1 MKRSFEVAVSLEIH
15 YVFGALLIFHTLGNA
30 MQRHFVQELEMLKTN
45 IIKMG
50 SLAEQAIA
58 EAIRALLER
67 RKDVAHQVLA
77 QDQQINSFEITIDD
91 QVVDLLALQQ
101 PVATDLR
108 FILAASKINND
119 LERIG
124 DHAVNI
130 AESAIQFTDLP
141 EVEPV
146 VDIPQMA
153 QITKGMLRDAID
165 GFIHTNATICRAVL
179 RNDDIIDDLNKKVV
193 RELVACMRQ
202 SPGTIEQSLELIR
215 VSRNL
220 ERVADLATNIAEE
233 VIFMAEARVVKHHLG
248 EQSTGS

>member
-1 MKRSFEVAVSLEIH
+1 
-15 YVFGALLIFHTLGNA
+15 
-30 MQRHFVQELEMLKTN
+30 MQRHFIQELEALKSN

-50 SLAEQAIA
+50 SFAEQAIA
-58 EAIRALLER
+58 ESIRALLER
-67 RKDVAHQVLA
+67 REDVARQVIS
-77 QDQQINSFEITIDD
+77 QDQQINSYEILIDD
-91 QVVDLLALQQ
+91 AVVDLLALQQ

-108 FILAASKINND
+108 FILAALKINND

-130 AESAIQFTDLP
+130 AESALACTTMDLLP
-141 EVEPV
+141 PV
-146 VDIPQMA
+146 IDIPQMA

-165 GFIHTNATICRAVL
+165 GFIHSNASVARAVL

-193 RELVACMRQ
+193 HDLVALMRKE
-202 SPGTIEQSLELIR
+202 PERIEHALELIR

-233 VIFMAEARVVKHHLG
+233 VIFIAEAQVVKHHLEKRNVG
-248 EQSTGS
+248 H